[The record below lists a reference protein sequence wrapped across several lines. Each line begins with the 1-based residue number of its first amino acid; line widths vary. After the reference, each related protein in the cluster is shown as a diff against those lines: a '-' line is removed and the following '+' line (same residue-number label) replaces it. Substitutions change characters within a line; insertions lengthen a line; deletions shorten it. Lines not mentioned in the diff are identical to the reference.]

1 MPFERLAQIGD
12 PASIA
17 SLRVASSSFAVMKM
31 TGHFDPAASRRCSSI
46 PEIPRGESGV
56 WMNLRPLVGIIAA
69 EPLVL
74 GGEPREWDE
83 KEADEESLSA
93 EGDEGASG

>member
-1 MPFERLAQIGD
+1 
-12 PASIA
+12 
-17 SLRVASSSFAVMKM
+17 
-31 TGHFDPAASRRCSSI
+31 
-46 PEIPRGESGV
+46 
-56 WMNLRPLVGIIAA
+56 MNLRPLVGIIAA